1 MAGILNVYR
10 RMERN
15 RRLWIGTAGFFALW
29 HFTSGYHEC
38 MCDLGQPVDAEY
50 FRFVRFVFR
59 SLDEPWGALSFW
71 MLIAQRTASDE
82 EAFDLFFS
90 LLKRFDSLSDEERN

>member
-1 MAGILNVYR
+1 
-10 RMERN
+10 
-15 RRLWIGTAGFFALW
+15 
-29 HFTSGYHEC
+29 

-71 MLIAQRTASDE
+71 TLIAQRTASDE
-82 EAFDLFFS
+82 EAFDLFFL